1 MKNTKYVKIRT
12 WREKQEQINGEVK
25 EINVEEVDTYSYLG
39 IMINKVDNLK

>member
-1 MKNTKYVKIRT
+1 MKITT
-12 WREKQEQINGEVK
+12 WREKQEQIYGEVK